1 MDLQKAYRLATIII
15 RVKLGNVTEE
25 ERSELLDW
33 LDESEENRRTYK
45 RIIRGEAIR
54 ERIAGEERIGKE
66 TDYEK
71 IRISVVRSL
80 VGRRRSRRVRLW
92 RSVAAAACICAV
104 AVTVLWELSGVRAVP
119 EAMPLAGQQ
128 TETAKVKL
136 ILHSGEQIAL
146 EQKKEQRIEA
156 GDAVIKNEHGQL
168 IYESKNSPATE
179 ELFNKV
185 VTAIGGEYALI
196 LSDGT
201 RVWLNADSELEYP
214 VEFVKK
220 ERIVKLSGEAYFEV
234 APNPEQPFIV
244 EAGGIQTRVLGTAF
258 NFSAYR
264 GENASTITLLT
275 GKVAVSAPGHAERVL
290 LPGQQLKYD
299 AENRKTVIKEV
310 DAEDFV
316 VWKDGLF
323 LFNDCGL
330 EEIIPR
336 LSRWYGVTFHYDREK
351 FGDLKFYIKTRR
363 YEDIGTILNLLKLTE
378 NVTYSIEG
386 NEVTLYRTGE
396 NK

>member
-201 RVWLNADSELEYP
+201 RVWLNAEYP

-244 EAGGIQTRVLGTAF
+244 EAGGIQTRVLGTSF
-258 NFSAYR
+258 NIQAYR
-264 GENASTITLLT
+264 NEKSVYTTLLT
-275 GKVAVSAPGHAERVL
+275 GSIRVAVADGGDAVVLTPGREAIWEKGSGAIQVE
-290 LPGQQLKYD
+290 
-299 AENRKTVIKEV
+299 AVN
-310 DAEDFV
+310 AEDAIAWRYGNFIFEEEDIEV
-316 VWKDGLF
+316 VM
-323 LFNDCGL
+323 
-330 EEIIPR
+330 R
-336 LSRWYGVTFHYDREK
+336 MLSRWYEVEFVFDGGRKEKHTFSGRMSKDESLDTVLETIELAGGPE
-351 FGDLKFYIKTRR
+351 FRR
-363 YEDIGTILNLLKLTE
+363 
-378 NVTYSIEG
+378 EG
-386 NEVTLYRTGE
+386 NIIHLIE
-396 NK
+396 K

>member
-168 IYESKNSPATE
+168 IYESKNNLATE

-244 EAGGIQTRVLGTAF
+244 EAGGIQTRVLGTSF
-258 NFSAYR
+258 NIQAYR
-264 GENASTITLLT
+264 NEKSVYTTLLT
-275 GKVAVSAPGHAERVL
+275 GSIQVAVADGGDAVVLTPGREAIWEKGSGAIQVE
-290 LPGQQLKYD
+290 
-299 AENRKTVIKEV
+299 AVN
-310 DAEDFV
+310 AEDAIAWRYGNFIFEEEDIEV
-316 VWKDGLF
+316 VM
-323 LFNDCGL
+323 
-330 EEIIPR
+330 R
-336 LSRWYGVTFHYDREK
+336 MLSRWFEVEFVFDGGRKEKHTFSGRM
-351 FGDLKFYIKTRR
+351 
-363 YEDIGTILNLLKLTE
+363 
-378 NVTYSIEG
+378 S
-386 NEVTLYRTGE
+386 
-396 NK
+396 

>member
-45 RIIRGEAIR
+45 RIIRGEAIG

-220 ERIVKLSGEAYFEV
+220 
-234 APNPEQPFIV
+234 N
-244 EAGGIQTRVLGTAF
+244 
-258 NFSAYR
+258 
-264 GENASTITLLT
+264 
-275 GKVAVSAPGHAERVL
+275 VS
-290 LPGQQLKYD
+290 
-299 AENRKTVIKEV
+299 
-310 DAEDFV
+310 
-316 VWKDGLF
+316 
-323 LFNDCGL
+323 
-330 EEIIPR
+330 
-336 LSRWYGVTFHYDREK
+336 
-351 FGDLKFYIKTRR
+351 
-363 YEDIGTILNLLKLTE
+363 
-378 NVTYSIEG
+378 
-386 NEVTLYRTGE
+386 
-396 NK
+396 

>member
-45 RIIRGEAIR
+45 RIIRGEAIG

-80 VGRRRSRRVRLW
+80 VGRRRSRRMRLW
-92 RSVAAAACICAV
+92 GSVAAAACICAV

-146 EQKKEQRIEA
+146 EQKKEQRIES

-244 EAGGIQTRVLGTAF
+244 EAGGIQTRVLGTSF
-258 NFSAYR
+258 NIQAYR
-264 GENASTITLLT
+264 NEKSVYTTLLT
-275 GKVAVSAPGHAERVL
+275 GSIRVAVADGGDAVVLTPGRD
-290 LPGQQLKYD
+290 LPIRPARGL
-299 AENRKTVIKEV
+299 RGR
-310 DAEDFV
+310 
-316 VWKDGLF
+316 DG
-323 LFNDCGL
+323 
-330 EEIIPR
+330 PR
-336 LSRWYGVTFHYDREK
+336 SRCFP
-351 FGDLKFYIKTRR
+351 
-363 YEDIGTILNLLKLTE
+363 
-378 NVTYSIEG
+378 S
-386 NEVTLYRTGE
+386 
-396 NK
+396 

>member
-168 IYESKNSPATE
+168 IYESKNNLATE

-244 EAGGIQTRVLGTAF
+244 EAGGIQTRVLGTSF
-258 NFSAYR
+258 NIQAYR
-264 GENASTITLLT
+264 NEKSVYTTLLT
-275 GKVAVSAPGHAERVL
+275 GSIRVAVADGGDAVVLTPGREAIWEKGSGAIQVE
-290 LPGQQLKYD
+290 
-299 AENRKTVIKEV
+299 AVN
-310 DAEDFV
+310 AEDAIAWRYGNFIFEFSHDKFRV
-316 VWKDGLF
+316 GGNYEKNILIIFICLGEAQF
-323 LFNDCGL
+323 YYFRKRGFNIY
-330 EEIIPR
+330 IIYVP
-336 LSRWYGVTFHYDREK
+336 
-351 FGDLKFYIKTRR
+351 
-363 YEDIGTILNLLKLTE
+363 
-378 NVTYSIEG
+378 
-386 NEVTLYRTGE
+386 
-396 NK
+396 

>member
-45 RIIRGEAIR
+45 RIIRGEAIG

-80 VGRRRSRRVRLW
+80 VGRRRSRRMRLW
-92 RSVAAAACICAV
+92 GSVAAAACICAV
-104 AVTVLWELSGVRAVP
+104 AVTVLWELSGARAVP

-146 EQKKEQRIEA
+146 EQKKEQRIES

>member
-201 RVWLNADSELEYP
+201 RVWLNADYP

-244 EAGGIQTRVLGTAF
+244 EAGGIQTRVLGTSF
-258 NFSAYR
+258 NIQAYR
-264 GENASTITLLT
+264 NEKSVYTTLLT
-275 GKVAVSAPGHAERVL
+275 GSIRVAVADGGDAVVLTPGREAIWEKGSGAIQVE
-290 LPGQQLKYD
+290 
-299 AENRKTVIKEV
+299 AVN
-310 DAEDFV
+310 AEDAIAWRYGNFIFEEEDIEV
-316 VWKDGLF
+316 VM
-323 LFNDCGL
+323 
-330 EEIIPR
+330 R
-336 LSRWYGVTFHYDREK
+336 MLSRWYEVEFVFDGGRKEKHTFSGRMSKDESLDTVLETIELAGGPE
-351 FGDLKFYIKTRR
+351 FRR
-363 YEDIGTILNLLKLTE
+363 
-378 NVTYSIEG
+378 EG
-386 NEVTLYRTGE
+386 NIIHLIE
-396 NK
+396 K

>member
-168 IYESKNSPATE
+168 IYESKNNLATE

-201 RVWLNADSELEYP
+201 R
-214 VEFVKK
+214 VKK

-244 EAGGIQTRVLGTAF
+244 EAGGIQTRVLGTSF
-258 NFSAYR
+258 NIQAYR
-264 GENASTITLLT
+264 NEKSVYTTLLT
-275 GKVAVSAPGHAERVL
+275 GSIRVAVADGGDAVVLTPGREAIWEKGSGAIQVE
-290 LPGQQLKYD
+290 
-299 AENRKTVIKEV
+299 AVN
-310 DAEDFV
+310 AEDAIAWRYGNFIFEEEDIEV
-316 VWKDGLF
+316 VM
-323 LFNDCGL
+323 
-330 EEIIPR
+330 R
-336 LSRWYGVTFHYDREK
+336 MLSRWYEVEFVFDGGRKEKHTFSGRMSKDESLDTVLETIELAGGPE
-351 FGDLKFYIKTRR
+351 FRR
-363 YEDIGTILNLLKLTE
+363 
-378 NVTYSIEG
+378 EG
-386 NEVTLYRTGE
+386 NIIHLIE
-396 NK
+396 K

>member
-185 VTAIGGEYALI
+185 VTAIG
-196 LSDGT
+196 
-201 RVWLNADSELEYP
+201 LNADSELEYP

-244 EAGGIQTRVLGTAF
+244 EAGGIQTRVLGTSF
-258 NFSAYR
+258 NIQAYR
-264 GENASTITLLT
+264 NEKSVYTTLLT
-275 GKVAVSAPGHAERVL
+275 GSIRVAVANGGDAVVLTPGREAIWEKGSGAIQVE
-290 LPGQQLKYD
+290 
-299 AENRKTVIKEV
+299 AVN
-310 DAEDFV
+310 AEDAIAWRYGNFIFEEEDIEV
-316 VWKDGLF
+316 VM
-323 LFNDCGL
+323 
-330 EEIIPR
+330 R
-336 LSRWYGVTFHYDREK
+336 MLSRWYEVEFVFDGGRKEKHTFSGRMSKDESLDTVLETIELAGGPE
-351 FGDLKFYIKTRR
+351 FRR
-363 YEDIGTILNLLKLTE
+363 
-378 NVTYSIEG
+378 EG
-386 NEVTLYRTGE
+386 NIIHLIE
-396 NK
+396 K

>member
-258 NFSAYR
+258 DFSAYR

>member
-80 VGRRRSRRVRLW
+80 GGTQTEPACVRLW

-244 EAGGIQTRVLGTAF
+244 EAGGIQTRVLGTSF
-258 NFSAYR
+258 NIQAYR
-264 GENASTITLLT
+264 NEKSVYTTLLT
-275 GKVAVSAPGHAERVL
+275 GSIRVAVADGGDAVVLTPGREAIWEKGSGAIQVE
-290 LPGQQLKYD
+290 
-299 AENRKTVIKEV
+299 AVN
-310 DAEDFV
+310 AEDAIAWRYGNFIFEEEDIEV
-316 VWKDGLF
+316 VM
-323 LFNDCGL
+323 
-330 EEIIPR
+330 R
-336 LSRWYGVTFHYDREK
+336 MLSRWYEVEFVFDGGRKEKHTFSGRMSKDESLDTVLETIELAGGPE
-351 FGDLKFYIKTRR
+351 FRR
-363 YEDIGTILNLLKLTE
+363 
-378 NVTYSIEG
+378 EG
-386 NEVTLYRTGE
+386 NIIHLIE
-396 NK
+396 K

>member
-168 IYESKNSPATE
+168 IYESKNNLATE

-244 EAGGIQTRVLGTAF
+244 EAGGIQTRVLGTSF
-258 NFSAYR
+258 NIQAYR
-264 GENASTITLLT
+264 NEKSVYTTLLT
-275 GKVAVSAPGHAERVL
+275 GSIRVAVADGGDAVVLTPGREKGSGAIQVEAV
-290 LPGQQLKYD
+290 
-299 AENRKTVIKEV
+299 N
-310 DAEDFV
+310 AEDAIAWRYGNFIFEEEDIEV
-316 VWKDGLF
+316 VM
-323 LFNDCGL
+323 
-330 EEIIPR
+330 R
-336 LSRWYGVTFHYDREK
+336 MLSRWYEVEFVFDGGRKEKHTFSGRMSKDESLDTVLETIELAGGPE
-351 FGDLKFYIKTRR
+351 FRR
-363 YEDIGTILNLLKLTE
+363 
-378 NVTYSIEG
+378 EG
-386 NEVTLYRTGE
+386 NIIHLIE
-396 NK
+396 K